1 MHYGAR
7 VHTVRSCRCS
17 SCPPFQPV
25 TFFYNR
31 IATLGGSASP
41 LALGVQA
48 IANDMQARTT
58 GIIETTTANT
68 HRLDSL
74 ASAVSTAQA
83 TVATVPST
91 LAATV
96 NTMTNAMDAQVNTMN
111 NTMNAR
117 IRTVL
122 GSLASTAT
130 ALTAAQEAGAS
141 TLTASVGTQLTR
153 VNTSI
158 RAVNVALAGKRSA
171 AQHVWIGSCSS
182 NQDGGWRE
190 YCFDRPLVDSARP
203 MFRKEN
209 NNRMRSIQAGCKDAD
224 TDMTFRATCA
234 CAATLHHG
242 MSTHCTTP
250 TFHAGDLVPRYV
262 TCPMHSSDSSQ
273 SASEGAEFHPCPTP
287 KR

>member
-1 MHYGAR
+1 MA
-7 VHTVRSCRCS
+7 
-17 SCPPFQPV
+17 
-25 TFFYNR
+25 
-31 IATLGGSASP
+31 ALGGSDSP

-58 GIIETTTANT
+58 GLLETAAANS

-74 ASAVSTAQA
+74 ASAVSTAQVS
-83 TVATVPST
+83 VATVPST

-96 NTMTNAMDAQVNTMN
+96 NTMTNTMDA
-111 NTMNAR
+111 R
-117 IRTVL
+117 ISTVL

-130 ALTAAQEAGAS
+130 ALTAAQEVGAS

-182 NQDGGWRE
+182 YQNGGWRE
-190 YCFDRPLVDSARP
+190 YCFDRTLVDTARP

-209 NNRMRSIQAGCKDAD
+209 NNRMRTIAAGCKDAD
-224 TDMTFRATCA
+224 TDMSFVPHACA

-242 MSTHCTTP
+242 IGTLWTTP
-250 TFHAGDLVPRYV
+250 SFHADDLVHV
-262 TCPMHSSDSSQ
+262 V
-273 SASEGAEFHPCPTP
+273 
-287 KR
+287 